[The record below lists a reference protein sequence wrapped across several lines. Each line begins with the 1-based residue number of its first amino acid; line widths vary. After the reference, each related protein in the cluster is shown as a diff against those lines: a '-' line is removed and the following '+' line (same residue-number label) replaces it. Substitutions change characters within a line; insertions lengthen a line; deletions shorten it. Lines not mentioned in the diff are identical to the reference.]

1 MGLDLFNRFFSP
13 LIKDALLNAA
23 EKDAEKCK
31 VCKGKMTD
39 TMCYLYLIPAQFSDE
54 HEESA
59 EYYINNATRIESVDQ
74 IPNGN
79 RACRMYVFQCQS
91 CAHKKVSVV
100 DFLKVR
106 DNEIVKGGDIYPYE
120 EFKDFFNND

>member
-13 LIKDALLNAA
+13 LIKGALLSAA

-31 VCKGKMTD
+31 LCKGKMID
-39 TMCYLYLIPAQFSDE
+39 TVSYLYLIPVQFGNE

-79 RACRMYVFQCQS
+79 RACRMYVFQCQN
-91 CAHKKVSVV
+91 CGHKKISVV

-120 EFKDFFNND
+120 KFSDFFES

>member
-1 MGLDLFNRFFSP
+1 MYLDLYNRLFRP
-13 LIKDALLNAA
+13 LILRILLKSA
-23 EKDAEKCK
+23 EKRAEICEI
-31 VCKGKMTD
+31 CKGKMVD
-39 TMCYLYLIPAQFSDE
+39 TTCYMYLIPVKFDDD

-59 EYYINNATRIESVDQ
+59 EYYIKNGTRIDSTDQ

-91 CAHKKVSVV
+91 CGHKMVSVV

-106 DNEIVKGGDIYPYE
+106 ENELVKGGDIYPYE
-120 EFKDFFNND
+120 KFQDFFNNS